1 KRGTWHAVSVRMTS
15 SSAASARI
23 AYNMSDPVIPT
34 VGASLARAAPPF
46 YPTSPAPSNGVA
58 PRRQPAAF
66 PHNKSSCSG
75 LTRASTSFLRA
86 RPPRRKAWI
95 LGSSPRMTNG
105 RRGDTLARFLLPSGA
120 FELQADPEREGA
132 MAEGGRHHHVP
143 ATDKT
148 VHWGYFSKALKPI

>member
-1 KRGTWHAVSVRMTS
+1 MPA
-15 SSAASARI
+15 
-23 AYNMSDPVIPT
+23 
-34 VGASLARAAPPF
+34 LARKRP
-46 YPTSPAPSNGVA
+46 N
-58 PRRQPAAF
+58 
-66 PHNKSSCSG
+66 NSSCSG

-148 VHWGYFSKALKPI
+148 VHWGYFSKALKPILEVASGDLVTVETLTHCATDDEARMI